1 MENDLINKF
10 DADRYALQ
18 NYCVFTTI
26 PMVGMV
32 PWRIKHLK
40 TKEILH
46 IKGKCTVVHY

>member
-26 PMVGMV
+26 PNLGMV
-32 PWRIKHLK
+32 PWRIKLLK
-40 TKEILH
+40 LRRY
-46 IKGKCTVVHY
+46 CTLKVNVL